1 MQYSIEHEVPGRLR
15 IRLNGVVRDEDVDPL
30 SRVLLDCP
38 AITRATVYP
47 RIGSV
52 ALVYGTLG
60 TNDARA
66 RVLDHLDGLDSSQ
79 LDAVRSDYTYALATR
94 THGLALGLATLT
106 GGFLARRILLPA
118 PLAMV
123 YALWQYRRFLCA
135 AIKSL
140 KGGKLGVPTLDAA
153 AIAAAFAQGDATT
166 ASETMFLLDVG
177 ELMEDYTRARSEN
190 ELIYSLLAVSDMAA
204 RIERSQEVPV
214 PATELAEGDLIV
226 VRTGQPV
233 PIDGT
238 VTKGTAMVNQAAL
251 TGEPLPVERTKGD
264 SVYAGTAV
272 DEGEVFVRVDRTADK
287 TRLRSIVS
295 LVEQSEGQRSQ
306 TEERRE
312 RLADSI
318 VPWNF
323 LLAAA
328 VALVTRDVTK
338 TAASLMVDYSC
349 ALKLTGSVSVLSA
362 MSEGA
367 RHGFTVKGSRHF
379 EQIAQADTIVF
390 DKTGTLTEAV
400 PRVRKVMALNGYRRD
415 QVLRLS
421 ACLEEHYPHPVARA
435 VVRAAAEK
443 NLRHRERHAEVEYV
457 VAHGLAS
464 TLEGMRVV
472 LGSRHFVMGD
482 EHVRLADGQQESIR
496 IEMDGLSTLYLAVDG
511 ELKGVIG
518 IEDPLKEGAAEAV
531 RDLRSLGFE
540 HIVMLTGDNRQSA
553 ARIAQEAGIT
563 EWQANMLPE
572 DKHRYVRQL
581 RLQGRRVVMVGD
593 GVNDSPALREANVG
607 VAMAAGT
614 AITREVADV
623 TLTDS
628 DLSSL
633 VRLRKLS
640 MGLME
645 RLDSSF
651 RAIMLWNSGLL
662 ALGIGG
668 AITPQASS
676 LLHNASTIALGARA
690 TRTYL
695 RDGATIEAPL
705 SPKGA
710 EHRHPDSAMVRDSH
724 GKTRR

>member
-1 MQYSIEHEVPGRLR
+1 MQYTIEHEIPGRMR
-15 IRLNGVVRDEDVDPL
+15 IRLNGAVRDEDVDPL
-30 SRVLLDCP
+30 SRVLLDFP
-38 AITRATVYP
+38 AINKATVYQ

-52 ALVYGTLG
+52 ALSYGALEP
-60 TNDARA
+60 NDARV
-66 RVLDHLDGLDSSQ
+66 RVLDFLDELDTAR

-94 THGLALGLATLT
+94 THGLALDLAALA
-106 GGFLARRILLPA
+106 GGFLARRVLLPF
-118 PLAMV
+118 PLDML
-123 YALWQYRRFLCA
+123 YAIWQYRKFLFA
-135 AIKSL
+135 AVRSL
-140 KGGKLGVPTLDAA
+140 AAGRLDIPSLDAA
-153 AIAAAFAQGDATT
+153 AIAAAFAQGDARA
-166 ASETMFLLDVG
+166 ASETMFLLDAG
-177 ELMEDYTRARSEN
+177 ELMEDYTRARSQN
-190 ELIYSLLAVSDMAA
+190 ELIYSLLAVPDMAA
-204 RIERSQEVPV
+204 RIERNQEIPT
-214 PATELAEGDLIV
+214 PATELHEGDTIV

-238 VTKGTAMVNQAAL
+238 VTKGMAMVNQAAL
-251 TGEPLPVERTKGD
+251 TGEPLPVERVAGD

-272 DEGEVFVRVDRTADK
+272 DEGEVFVRVDKAADR

-295 LVEQSEGQRSQ
+295 LVEQSEGQRSH

-312 RLADSI
+312 RLANSI

-323 LLAAA
+323 LLAAV
-328 VALVTRDVTK
+328 VALLTRNVTK

-367 RHGFTVKGSRHF
+367 RLGFTVKGSRHF
-379 EQIAQADTIVF
+379 EEIAQADTIVF

-400 PRVRKVMALNGYRRD
+400 PRVQKVMALNGYRRD

-443 NLRHRERHAEVEYV
+443 NLKHRERHAKVEYV
-457 VAHGLAS
+457 VAHGLTS
-464 TLEGMRVV
+464 SLEGMRVV
-472 LGSRHFVMGD
+472 LGSRRFVMGD
-482 EHVRLADGQQESIR
+482 EHVRVGRDQQDEIAAQM
-496 IEMDGLSTLYLAVDG
+496 EGLSALYLAVDG

-518 IEDPLKEGAAEAV
+518 IEDPLKESAAKAV
-531 RDLRSLGFE
+531 RDLCSLGFE
-540 HIVMLTGDNRQSA
+540 HVVMLTGDNRHA
-553 ARIAQEAGIT
+553 AERIAREAGIT

-572 DKHRYVRQL
+572 DKHNYVRKL

-614 AITREVADV
+614 AIAREVADI
-623 TLTDS
+623 TLNES
-628 DLSSL
+628 DLSAL

-640 MGLME
+640 MGLMD
-645 RLDSSF
+645 RLDKSF

-668 AITPQASS
+668 VMTPQASS
-676 LLHNASTIALGARA
+676 LLHNASTIVLGARA
-690 TRTYL
+690 TTAYL
-695 RDGATIEAPL
+695 PE
-705 SPKGA
+705 
-710 EHRHPDSAMVRDSH
+710 
-724 GKTRR
+724 